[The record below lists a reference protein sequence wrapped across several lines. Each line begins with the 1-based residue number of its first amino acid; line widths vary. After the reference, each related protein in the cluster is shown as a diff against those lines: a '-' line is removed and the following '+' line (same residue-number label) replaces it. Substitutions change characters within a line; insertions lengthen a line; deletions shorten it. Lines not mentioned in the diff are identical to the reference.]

1 MNFGQYFRR
10 KSSGGVNYFCRSAI
24 TLFVLFPAVP
34 LNWLFLEI
42 QCVKLRSCKSWNFR
56 KRLFSQDL
64 ATGVNH

>member
-1 MNFGQYFRR
+1 MIFGQYFRR
-10 KSSGGVNYFCRSAI
+10 KSSGGVNYFYWPAI
-24 TLFVLFPAVP
+24 TLFVLFPVGP

-64 ATGVNH
+64 AMGVNH